1 MRLSIRARL
10 TLWYCSIVVAV
21 LVTGAVAGS
30 FAQSR
35 LSLQRLDDDLV
46 RAMAT
51 LQGVMRTE
59 FSEGLTLE
67 ASAEEASIEVVV
79 PDRTLILARP
89 DGAVLHVWGLPLP
102 QGFLPA
108 IGAQPATVTLD
119 TPSGGVRMLSQE
131 VEYAAHRYR
140 AAVLAPL
147 EPLLAQHV
155 EMVRAMSMGVALA
168 LIVAA
173 AGGWLIGR
181 QTLRPL
187 TMMAAQARGIDE
199 RNPGE
204 RLMAPPVDDELGR
217 LATSFNGLLGRLAAA
232 LNGQR
237 QFMADASHQ
246 LRTPVSIVRTATQ
259 VTLARDSRTEDEYR
273 QALTII
279 GEQGGRLSRLVDDM
293 FLLSRAEA
301 QGVPLRREFLHFDD
315 VVADSARAVRVLADQ
330 RRVTVTVA
338 GADELGLAGDDALLR
353 QMVGN
358 LLDNAIRHACPGGEV
373 RLQLERAG
381 RHVLLRLTNDGPDIA
396 TADRQRIFERFVRAG
411 ESSWRRAGPAHREM
425 DRRGAWRH
433 AGAGGQPARR
443 DDLRGHASQRSGG
456 RRNRQPF
463 RRPQI
468 DSSVDIAGRAYRRYR
483 DGTMNRLRIVDVTS
497 PPRITTASG
506 CSIS

>member
-10 TLWYCSIVVAV
+10 TLWYCSVVVAV

-59 FSEGLTLE
+59 FGEGLTLE
-67 ASAEEASIEVVV
+67 ASAEEASVEVVV

-89 DGAVLHVWGLPLP
+89 DGAVLHAWGLPLP

-108 IGAQPATVTLD
+108 IGAHPATVTLD

-131 VEYAAHRYR
+131 VEYAGHRYR

-147 EPLLAQHV
+147 QPLLAQHV
-155 EMVRAMSMGVALA
+155 EMVRAMSIGVALA

-187 TMMAAQARGIDE
+187 AMMAAQARGIDE
-199 RNPGE
+199 RNPSE
-204 RLMAPPVDDELGR
+204 RLMVPPVDDELGR

-259 VTLARDSRTEDEYR
+259 VTLARNSRTEGEYR

-279 GEQGGRLSRLVDDM
+279 GEQGCRLSRLVDDM

-301 QGVPLRREFLHFDD
+301 QGVPLRREFLHFDE

-330 RRVTVTVA
+330 RGVAVTID
-338 GADELGLAGDDALLR
+338 GADEMGLAGDDALLR

-358 LLDNAIRHACPGGEV
+358 LLDNAIRHARPD
-373 RLQLERAG
+373 G
-381 RHVLLRLTNDGPDIA
+381 RVGMHLGRSDGHAVLRLTNDGACIA
-396 TADRQRIFERFVRAG
+396 TADRERIFDRFVRVGELSGAGLGLPIARWIAEAHAGTLELEDSRPGCTTFVVTLPIDQPAG
-411 ESSWRRAGPAHREM
+411 ESGDDPGVRRSM
-425 DRRGAWRH
+425 D
-433 AGAGGQPARR
+433 
-443 DDLRGHASQRSGG
+443 S
-456 RRNRQPF
+456 RQPQ
-463 RRPQI
+463 P
-468 DSSVDIAGRAYRRYR
+468 
-483 DGTMNRLRIVDVTS
+483 
-497 PPRITTASG
+497 SG
-506 CSIS
+506 